1 MQAFIKSRSGITA
14 RDTKIIKTVPILKK
28 PVEPQQRL
36 KPGWGISTRWERL
49 QCFAVPPCD
58 RDLSPKPS
66 LIKSC
71 FLYVVV
77 LSLGVRKDPPCVS
90 SPTSEGK

>member
-1 MQAFIKSRSGITA
+1 MQTFIKSRSGITA

-28 PVEPQQRL
+28 PVGPQQRL
-36 KPGWGISTRWERL
+36 KPGWEISTRWERL
-49 QCFAVPPCD
+49 QCFAVPPD

-77 LSLGVRKDPPCVS
+77 LSLGVRKDPSCVS
-90 SPTSEGK
+90 CPTLEGK